1 MTLQENLRKIRD
13 IAYKL
18 KLKIQTQDDLDYLA
32 DLMGRISEGENPIDV
47 LGIKPPKGVTLKSV
61 IQKEKMIQA
70 FRAISAHLDEKTVVM
85 KDGDWI
91 VINDNGSIE
100 TVDAIITKVADQFG
114 YDFDTLKRYWYDKDN
129 KRLQTPYL

>member
-47 LGIKPPKGVTLKSV
+47 FGIKPPKGVTLKSV